1 MRETRVFGTA
11 TSELLEMLDW
21 LGQCG
26 CTIVAMEATG
36 VYWKPVWHVLEGHF
50 ELVLA
55 QPAHVKNMPGRKSD
69 ISDALWIADLLAHG
83 LIRASFVPPT
93 PIVVAVLCQNS
104 ALLK

>member
-1 MRETRVFGTA
+1 MRRIGRPPEIDYGLRAGSDEAEVVRETRVFGTA

-55 QPAHVKNMPGRKSD
+55 QPAHVKNMPGS
-69 ISDALWIADLLAHG
+69 
-83 LIRASFVPPT
+83 
-93 PIVVAVLCQNS
+93 
-104 ALLK
+104 